1 MADDT
6 AESDDERATELA
18 TLAAIY
24 PELVLDPTNPY
35 SASIDIPVEPI
46 EPLAILFPT
55 VDGVGGQSGLLTPP
69 ASDEVH
75 NVDSTQK
82 EVPASGQQEIS
93 GLELAT
99 AIAQDEHLLSY
110 LPPLHLRISLPN
122 SYPTHKPPV
131 FHLET
136 KSPWLPEGTLKELR
150 EAGHCMWEDMG
161 RGQVVYSYMDHLREA
176 AENAFGLIGKTKRF
190 LEVPQDLKLALLD
203 FDLKAKR
210 AKFEAKTFECG
221 VCIEPKKGASCHRL
235 LLCGH
240 VFCVECL
247 QDFFNTGISEGDV
260 GSVKCMAPR
269 CDDHPSKDDPTLDPS
284 ELLQIPLSHDQVQRY
299 VKLKRKKKYEADP
312 TTIYCPR
319 TWCQGPARTNDSN
332 KAESPKPD
340 EPPLHRKIFD
350 PNNRDT
356 IPPPADRLAICS
368 DCSFAF
374 CIVCKA
380 SWHGEY
386 FHCLPRVAGEL
397 SEEERAS
404 EEYMKL
410 HSTPC
415 PTCLARCQ
423 KSMGC
428 NHMICYKCNSHFC
441 YLCSSWLIPDN
452 PYQHFNNEKST
463 CYMRL
468 WELEAGDGGEGVG
481 IGFGGGIN
489 GEGGFAGF
497 ESDTDDEDDFDDS
510 EDEDDSD
517 DEFEMRQIAL
527 PRVPEIRVAV
537 RVPVP
542 PPPRN
547 RGGAR
552 GRGGGRH

>member
-24 PELVLDPTNPY
+24 PELVLDSTDPY

-55 VDGVGGQSGLLTPP
+55 VAGGAGVQNGPLTPP

-75 NVDSTQK
+75 DVGLTGK
-82 EVPASGQQEIS
+82 EDGAISHEEIS
-93 GLELAT
+93 GLELGT

-122 SYPTHKPPV
+122 GYPTQKPPV

-136 KSPWLPEGTLKELR
+136 SSPWLPEGKLNELR
-150 EAGHCMWEDMG
+150 EAGHRIWEDMG
-161 RGQVVYSYMDHLREA
+161 RDQVVYSYMDHLRDA
-176 AENAFGLIGKTKRF
+176 AENAFGLTGKPKRF
-190 LEVPQDLKLALLD
+190 LEIPQTLKLALLD

-210 AKFEAKTFECG
+210 AKFEAETFECG

-247 QDFFNTGISEGDV
+247 QNCFNSCISEGDV

-299 VKLKRKKKYEADP
+299 IKLKRKKKYEADP

-319 TWCQGPARTNDSN
+319 SWCQGPARTNDSN
-332 KAESPKPD
+332 KAEPSKPG
-340 EPPLHRKIFD
+340 EPPIHRKIFD
-350 PNNRDT
+350 PNDRDT

-374 CIVCKA
+374 CMVCKA

-386 FHCLPRVAGEL
+386 FHCLPRVAAEL

-404 EEYMKL
+404 EDYMKL

-441 YLCSSWLIPDN
+441 YLCSAWLIPEN
-452 PYQHFNNEKST
+452 PYQHFNNEKSA

-489 GEGGFAGF
+489 GEGDFGGFD
-497 ESDTDDEDDFDDS
+497 SDTEDDVDFDDS
-510 EDEDDSD
+510 DDDEDDSD
-517 DEFEMRQIAL
+517 DEFEMHRIVVPHRPEL
-527 PRVPEIRVAV
+527 RVAIRV
-537 RVPVP
+537 
-542 PPPRN
+542 PRN